1 MPHITDLDG
10 DEAATFGTV
19 LARVTSAL
27 KEAAEADLVYL
38 YVFGGGISH
47 LHVHLGPHREGDAL
61 AADIIRGE
69 VDEEHDA
76 SGATRLVSRD
86 FPEVSAGELRRTAA
100 RARTLLGRS
109 SAQ

>member
-10 DEAATFGTV
+10 AEAATFGAV

-27 KEAAEADLVYL
+27 KEAAQAELVYV
-38 YVFGGGISH
+38 YVFGGGIPH
-47 LHVHLGPHREGDAL
+47 LHVHLGPHRKGDAL

-69 VDEEHDA
+69 VDEERDA

-86 FPEVSAGELRRTAA
+86 FPEVAGDELRRTAE
-100 RARTLLGRS
+100 RAQALLGEEPPR
-109 SAQ
+109 